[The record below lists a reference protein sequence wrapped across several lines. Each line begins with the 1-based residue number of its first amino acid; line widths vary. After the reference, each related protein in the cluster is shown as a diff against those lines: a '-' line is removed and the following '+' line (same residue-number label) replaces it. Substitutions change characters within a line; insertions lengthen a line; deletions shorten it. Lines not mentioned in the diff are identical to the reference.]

1 MPDVRPLVPKTIDH
15 PFFFSHLLMERPDE
29 EEYGQGIWNDL
40 FENPPLGATIESF
53 YLNTGATA
61 YLNTGATAYL
71 NTGATAY
78 LNTGATAAT
87 QDINLKSF
95 MYEDSSTESRTLEK
109 NEKQADEL
117 IWKILDT
124 QSIPDRISISKR
136 LFELLEDVKEE
147 ETESAGISIE
157 SLRSFYNF
165 LQTHSNL
172 KKPAIALT
180 PINDIYVSW
189 KDELGSV
196 FSINFL
202 SSGFVRFA
210 IIAYSER
217 SDQPTSLSGLVK
229 TEDLVKNV
237 KPWGVLKW
245 AGREGR

>member
-53 YLNTGATA
+53 
-61 YLNTGATAYL
+61 YL